1 MQCVGEWK
9 EGTTRYLVVRAADGR
24 KKIGSDKF
32 KCLAYNMPGMSS
44 SSGAEHDD
52 SMGPSVLMMRRRGVV
67 GGAVL
72 GSAGSG
78 SGSPYASTTVTDD
91 GLLSVDDDHDGGLI
105 DLAADVEMS
114 ISDGATC
121 NGLISAS
128 EGAQIL
134 RLVRG
139 MMCARQ
145 YTVEEKKSSVHLT
158 RERLPRLF
166 LVYSMTTIG
175 SEVSK

>member
-9 EGTTRYLVVRAADGR
+9 EGTTRYLVVRAVDGR

-32 KCLAYNMPGMSS
+32 KCLAYNMPGVSS

-52 SMGPSVLMMRRRGVV
+52 MGPSVLMMRRRGVA
-67 GGAVL
+67 GA
-72 GSAGSG
+72 GAGAGS
-78 SGSPYASTTVTDD
+78 SYASTTVTDD
-91 GLLSVDDDHDGGLI
+91 GLSDEHDGLI

-134 RLVRG
+134 RLIRG
-139 MMCARQ
+139 
-145 YTVEEKKSSVHLT
+145 E
-158 RERLPRLF
+158 
-166 LVYSMTTIG
+166 
-175 SEVSK
+175 